1 MISRRASLLA
11 AALLV
16 ASCGTDGGE
25 ARFVDVRVA
34 YVSRLPSTCAD
45 IGSIC
50 YPMCA
55 HHNAPA
61 GLQAVVPLW
70 GAPTLRLVEAGPGR
84 YEGVL
89 AAVPTNVRL
98 RLYARDIG
106 MCCVDACNYPPAL
119 EDVLLNGTKLT
130 RVVTEG
136 LPVGATAALE
146 FSVDGSGAVRQ

>member
-1 MISRRASLLA
+1 MTGRALSLS
-11 AALLV
+11 AAL
-16 ASCGTDGGE
+16 A
-25 ARFVDVRVA
+25 
-34 YVSRLPSTCAD
+34 CALSLTA
-45 IGSIC
+45 G
-50 YPMCA
+50 
-55 HHNAPA
+55 APA
-61 GLQAVVPLW
+61 RAASWLELNFY
-70 GAPTLRLVEAGPGR
+70 LSGPR

-89 AAVPTNVRL
+89 PAVPTNVRL

-136 LPVGATAALE
+136 LPDGVTAALE